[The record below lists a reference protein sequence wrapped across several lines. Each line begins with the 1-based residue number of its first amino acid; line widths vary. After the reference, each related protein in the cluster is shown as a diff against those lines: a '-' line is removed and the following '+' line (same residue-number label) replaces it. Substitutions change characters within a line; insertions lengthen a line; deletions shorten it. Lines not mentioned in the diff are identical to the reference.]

1 MPWIDRKD
9 IGLIGLLPVVAAL
22 AWTLPEGAWPMLA
35 VRLAG
40 LHLAVR
46 GGRVSR
52 EVARIEA
59 LVGTR
64 SLGRSPAACWRA
76 HIAHKYVALMQLLH
90 SYHPRGWP
98 AAIRL
103 EGRVEIDAALALGQG
118 AILWVTQFVFSD
130 LVTKRALH
138 EAGYAVSHLS
148 REAHGFSTTRFGRR
162 WLNPIKTGIERRYLA
177 ERLVMS
183 EDHTVGPLRGLAL
196 RLRQNRLVSITVAPT
211 GRKTRPAPFLDSRI
225 RVATGAPALAWQTG
239 APLLPVFTL
248 REPAG
253 ALVTRVEPAL
263 LADRRLDRAGAIDAL
278 LTAYGALLEAYVLR
292 SPDQFP
298 LAYLV
303 TDRAATAPQ

>member
-1 MPWIDRKD
+1 
-9 IGLIGLLPVVAAL
+9 
-22 AWTLPEGAWPMLA
+22 MLA
-35 VRLAG
+35 FATPERIWPGLTDRLAG
-40 LHLAVR
+40 LRLALR
-46 GGRVSR
+46 GERAAA

-59 LVGTR
+59 LAGTR
-64 SLGRSPAACWRA
+64 PLGRSPAACWRA
-76 HIAHKYVALMQLLH
+76 HTAHKYLAWMQLLRC
-90 SYHPRGWP
+90 YHPRGWP

-103 EGRVEIDAALALGQG
+103 EGGVEIDAALAQGQG
-118 AILWVTQFVFSD
+118 AILWVTQFAFSD
-130 LVTKRALH
+130 LVTKRALYQ
-138 EAGYAVSHLS
+138 AGYAVSHLS
-148 REAHGFSTTRFGRR
+148 RETHGFSATRFGRR
-162 WLNPIKTGIERRYLA
+162 WLNPIKTRIERRYLA

-183 EDHTVGPLRGLAL
+183 EDHTVGPLRELAL

-211 GRKTRPAPFLDSRI
+211 GRRTRPAPFLDGRI

-248 REPAG
+248 REPDG

-278 LTAYGALLEAYVLR
+278 LAAYGILLEAYVLR